1 MMNKFVKNPSR
12 YKPDHLADA
21 QIIRAIGLVPEGY
34 QEQWKGPA
42 GVVPWEHV
50 TLYAEINDSEG
61 IPYCTDEGLEGWA
74 QFVATDQG
82 DSITPDKACQ
92 FGEKPT
98 LIDEPD
104 CEMLWDVDRNSMVSR
119 APVTHLKAGGHR
131 KSLMR
136 VWVQGDKGKDDDD

>member
-12 YKPDHLADA
+12 YKPDHFADA

-50 TLYAEINDSEG
+50 TLYEVVDDGEG
-61 IPYCTDEGLEGWA
+61 IPYCTSEGLSRWA
-74 QFVATDQG
+74 EYVATQKDTGRAQQFYVKPDWNPYGGWVAMAAMHAPETHRKPG
-82 DSITPDKACQ
+82 DPA
-92 FGEKPT
+92 
-98 LIDEPD
+98 
-104 CEMLWDVDRNSMVSR
+104 
-119 APVTHLKAGGHR
+119 

-136 VWVQGDKGKDDDD
+136 VWVQKDKGKDNG